1 MENNNNIENI
11 NLIERISSD
20 NSFDSLNEEQKDD
33 NVSEEYNEDII
44 YLNLF
49 DNLLKNK
56 DLVYD
61 IQKYVNNYSFN
72 SFLKELDN

>member
-1 MENNNNIENI
+1 MKNKRMIM
-11 NLIERISSD
+11 
-20 NSFDSLNEEQKDD
+20 FFG
-33 NVSEEYNEDII
+33 EYNEDIN
-44 YLNLF
+44 YLHLF